1 MRRPPHRRPGGLP
14 LRALLGLAAAL
25 AAFAGCLPRES
36 AVEAG
41 NREQVLHRGI
51 GHDLADLDPHLATQA
66 GDYDVLS
73 ALCEGLVA
81 EDPVDLHPVPGV
93 AERWDVSADQLTYT
107 FFLRPGARWSNGDP
121 VTAQDFIASWRRM
134 LTPTLGADNANL
146 LYLIQGAEGFHQ
158 GLAGF
163 DQVGLAAPDAH
174 TLRVTLE
181 HPAPFFL
188 SLLNHPAWFPV
199 HLPTLR
205 RYGSATQRGNPWAQP
220 GRFVGNGPF
229 TLTQWRLGQEIVV
242 AKSASYWDA
251 ARVRLNG
258 IHFHA
263 IDSSDAEERA
273 FRAGQLH
280 LTAALPPDKIASYRR
295 DAPQLLRID
304 PLLATYFYRLNVTR
318 PFLNDPRVRRA
329 LALAVDRDALV
340 TKLLRGGQQPA
351 HAFTPPGTAGYTPRA
366 ALPTDFAE
374 ARRLLAA
381 AGFPGGQGLPPFEL
395 LFNSSETHRVIA
407 EAIQEMWRREL
418 GVEVRLVNQE
428 LKSTLEARR
437 AGNFQ
442 ILRSVWNGDY
452 VDPASFL
459 ELWRT
464 DSGNNYTGWS
474 SPVYDGLLFAAART
488 TDPAA
493 RAALFQQAEALLL
506 EAAPLIPLYHYT
518 HVFLCQP
525 SVRGW
530 PPTLLDHHPYKHVW
544 LE

>member
-1 MRRPPHRRPGGLP
+1 M
-14 LRALLGLAAAL
+14 
-25 AAFAGCLPRES
+25 
-36 AVEAG
+36 
-41 NREQVLHRGI
+41 
-51 GHDLADLDPHLATQA
+51 DT
-66 GDYDVLS
+66 
-73 ALCEGLVA
+73 
-81 EDPVDLHPVPGV
+81 
-93 AERWDVSADQLTYT
+93 
-107 FFLRPGARWSNGDP
+107 
-121 VTAQDFIASWRRM
+121 
-134 LTPTLGADNANL
+134 
-146 LYLIQGAEGFHQ
+146 
-158 GLAGF
+158 
-163 DQVGLAAPDAH
+163 
-174 TLRVTLE
+174 
-181 HPAPFFL
+181 
-188 SLLNHPAWFPV
+188 
-199 HLPTLR
+199 
-205 RYGSATQRGNPWAQP
+205 
-220 GRFVGNGPF
+220 
-229 TLTQWRLGQEIVV
+229 
-242 AKSASYWDA
+242 
-251 ARVRLNG
+251 
-258 IHFHA
+258 
-263 IDSSDAEERA
+263 SSDL
-273 FRAGQLH
+273 F
-280 LTAALPPDKIASYRR
+280 I
-295 DAPQLLRID
+295 
-304 PLLATYFYRLNVTR
+304 
-318 PFLNDPRVRRA
+318 
-329 LALAVDRDALV
+329 LAVDRDALV